1 MSSNWA
7 GIQPRRVTLDH
18 DACALPSG
26 RAQDAASREWHNL
39 PLEEPLQRISWRGR
53 RITSPRVGSQAAD
66 GRFVTSS
73 QQRRGDQRASSFA
86 EPADVFKPNA
96 APRVVVNPV
105 TLAVMWPKRGCRS
118 GPPLPAYGV
127 SIPTLLHASTR
138 GKFSSA
144 GWSRIQVGGDSAPPW
159 TGDGDALEKLNPAGA
174 AGAGCG
180 REGALLRPEKSD

>member
-1 MSSNWA
+1 MKASHVEQLSRNPA
-7 GIQPRRVTLDH
+7 EARYARSRRV
-18 DACALPSG
+18 CASSGWRLPSG

-39 PLEEPLQRISWRGR
+39 PLEEPLQRTSWRGR

-96 APRVVVNPV
+96 APCVVVNPV

-144 GWSRIQVGGDSAPPW
+144 G
-159 TGDGDALEKLNPAGA
+159 
-174 AGAGCG
+174 
-180 REGALLRPEKSD
+180 